1 MARGSL
7 TIVAMLAGAE
17 AEQDSQPK
25 NENLRKLSYLE
36 FAAYTSRWRSCASG
50 QLPRFAVPPGAPG
63 KPMPTLI
70 SPVPARHF
78 GRSPAWHKQSRD
90 EFLFP
95 ILLAFLHRQVYDQ
108 SDGS

>member
-1 MARGSL
+1 MAITGGRVS
-7 TIVAMLAGAE
+7 TIGGNFKA
-17 AEQDSQPK
+17 
-25 NENLRKLSYLE
+25 LE
-36 FAAYTSRWRSCASG
+36 FAADTSRWRSCASG

-78 GRSPAWHKQSRD
+78 DRSPAWHKQSRD

-95 ILLAFLHRQVYDQ
+95 ILLAFIHRQVYDL
-108 SDGS
+108 SDGA